1 MSTQS
6 TLAYMGLIV
15 ANVCWGPDKGSRV
28 CVDAMLTT
36 DIEIIS
42 ATTIRLVAIF
52 FSLASIAGVIL
63 FVLRPSFHLAY
74 YVHE

>member
-28 CVDAMLTT
+28 WVDAMLTT
-36 DIEIIS
+36 DIEIIRAN
-42 ATTIRLVAIF
+42 ATTVGLFIQPFVSVA
-52 FSLASIAGVIL
+52 SRQSAVPA
-63 FVLRPSFHLAY
+63 
-74 YVHE
+74 